1 MKIILFITILI
12 FSSVSLSSQVI
23 VKSQSQSFV
32 EQAIKDGIFV
42 IRQTYQLEDTI
53 TQQRFGRYGNEEFG
67 AYSSLAFRTSDGFI
81 VDSQLLSPW
90 ETDSNFSRYRT
101 SHKPVMAQAYSVE
114 FGDSIMSPITYS
126 TDSLNLGQL
135 RLAKLCPQ
143 DSSFVGFD
151 NKIYKSPTEGWV
163 VWLSNDSTI
172 NESIGLKKPDFTI
185 FKRTVEFH
193 PDTMSYRIDTPNISK
208 QLWGGIFVVPEQ
220 TAIGQITFFL
230 GGVIVREI
238 ESNEWILVPSVGQT
252 TTVLARPEDELTPL
266 LQQPVDKKK
275 KNKKKKK

>member
-1 MKIILFITILI
+1 MRKIIILLI
-12 FSSVSLSSQVI
+12 FTPFLMMGQIFKSSNQ
-23 VKSQSQSFV
+23 QFV

-42 IRQTYQLEDTI
+42 IRQTYQLEDTT

-67 AYSSLAFRTSDGFI
+67 AYSSLAIRTSDGI
-81 VDSQLLSPW
+81 IADSQLVSPW

-101 SHKPVMAQAYSVE
+101 SHKPVIAQAYSKE
-114 FGDSIMSPITYS
+114 LDDSIMSPITFS
-126 TDSLNLGQL
+126 IDSLNLGQL

-151 NKIYKSPTEGWV
+151 IKKYKSPMEGWV

-172 NESIGLKKPDFTI
+172 SESIGLKKPDFTI

-193 PDTMSYRIDTPNISK
+193 PDTVSYKIDTPNISK

-220 TAIGQITFFL
+220 TEIGQITFFL

-238 ESNEWILVPSVGQT
+238 DSNEWILVTPVGQT
-252 TTVLARPEDELTPL
+252 TTVLARQEDELTPL
-266 LQQPVDKKK
+266 RQQPVDKKK